1 MMPAAMTR
9 QIPNALTVG
18 RLALAGVFF
27 VMLGLYQFEGRGDPT
42 FLNIAFAIYLI
53 AAATDFLD
61 GYLARRWGVTSRFG
75 RIVDPFCDK
84 ILVLGSFTFFA
95 GKNFIVPDSAG
106 VGHEVV
112 VRTITGVYPGFVVI
126 LLARELFVTTLRGV
140 SEGGGTPYGAAFAG
154 KLKMTVQA
162 VTIGVILTYVN
173 YFEGARPD
181 VEWWARMARDG
192 FIWATLAVTVWSGL
206 AYVRRLAPR
215 PAPSEQPRI
224 ARPRVPSETF

>member
-1 MMPAAMTR
+1 MTR

-18 RLALAGVFF
+18 RLALAAVFF

-61 GYLARRWGVTSRFG
+61 GYLARKWAVTSAFG

-112 VRTITGVYPGFVVI
+112 VRTITGVYPGVVVI
-126 LLARELFVTTLRGV
+126 LLARELFVTTLRSV
-140 SEGGGTPYGAAFAG
+140 RETAGTPFGAAFAG

-181 VEWWARMARDG
+181 VEWWARMVRDTC
-192 FIWATLAVTVWSGL
+192 IWATLIVTVWSGL
-206 AYVRRLAPR
+206 VYLRRRNPAKLDSPAVPR
-215 PAPSEQPRI
+215 DRATIGR
-224 ARPRVPSETF
+224 